1 MRQAASGSGVLVK
14 SRWEALFAW
23 RKVDLLPPLVLGF
36 FLLLGLLF
44 YVWQHI
50 QVVRLGY
57 EIERLKG
64 ERTALLQRERE
75 LNLEV
80 AQLKSLKRVEEI
92 AKRDLGLTSPTPG
105 QVVFVQ

>member
-1 MRQAASGSGVLVK
+1 MRQVVSGSGVLVK
-14 SRWEALFAW
+14 GRWEALFAW
-23 RKVDLLPPLVLGF
+23 RKVDLLPPFVLGF
-36 FLLLGLLF
+36 LLLLGLLF

-64 ERTALLQRERE
+64 ERTALIQRERE
-75 LNLEV
+75 LSLEV

-92 AKRDLGLTSPTPG
+92 AKGDLGLTSPTPG